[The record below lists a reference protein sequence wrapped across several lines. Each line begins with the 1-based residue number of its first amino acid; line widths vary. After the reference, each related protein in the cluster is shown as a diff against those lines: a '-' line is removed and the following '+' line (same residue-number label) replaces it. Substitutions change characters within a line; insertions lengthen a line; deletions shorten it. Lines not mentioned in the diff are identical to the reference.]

1 MPDAIVLVGLSGSGK
16 SSVGRQVASRLGRPF
31 LDLDDAITRRTGST
45 PARLIETEGE
55 AVFRAIEAA
64 EVQAAVTVPDVVI
77 ATGGGAVIDPLSRW
91 TLWRAGVSVWLDGPD
106 ERLVERVSRHTET
119 RPLLSGDPASR
130 LARQRADREPFYAA
144 ADVRLTTD
152 GSARSIAGRVIQA
165 ARSDRPRGRVLFD
178 ARVRRDHPQGARE
191 ARVTYGRDLVPV
203 LGELVAPHSTGQ
215 PVVVADERVAAALP
229 GHLAALPGSRRLT
242 MEAGERAKRLPAV
255 ERLLEAASALR
266 AERGDAWVAAGGGT
280 TGDLV
285 GTAAALYLR
294 GVPLVQLPT
303 TWLALSD
310 SALGGKVAVDLSGAK
325 NAAGAFWPPVAV
337 IGDVATLRTL
347 PVPLLRDGL
356 AEVIKSA
363 VIGDPWLWQ
372 LLETRGDAAL
382 GSDDPDTEVDE
393 AARYAMVER
402 SMRLKLGVVDRD
414 PFEQGER
421 RTLNLGHTL
430 GHALEIES
438 DYRLPHGQAVVLG
451 LRAVTAIAEGR
462 GAAPHLAERIDTLL
476 ARLGYT
482 LTREFDVRAVKS
494 ALGTDKK
501 RVAGRQ
507 HWILPLDIGTVVD
520 VDDVTEAELDR
531 AIARIMPAEPARGG
545 GSRDAASRS
554 AA

>member
-16 SSVGRQVASRLGRPF
+16 SSVGRHLASRLGRPF
-31 LDLDDAITRRTGST
+31 LDLDDAITRRTGRT
-45 PARLIETEGE
+45 PAKIIEVEGE
-55 AVFRAIEAA
+55 AAFRAIEAA
-64 EVQAAVTVPDVVI
+64 EVGAAVSVPDVVI

-91 TLWRAGVSVWLDGPD
+91 RLWDAGMSVWLDGPD
-106 ERLVERVSRHTET
+106 DRLVARVSRHAET
-119 RPLLSGDPASR
+119 RPLLAGDPAAR
-130 LARQRADREPFYAA
+130 LARQRAEREPFYAA
-144 ADVRLTTD
+144 ADIRLTTD
-152 GSARSIAGRVIQA
+152 GSARSVAGRVIDA
-165 ARSDRPRGRVLFD
+165 MRAGGSRGRVLFD
-178 ARVRRDHPQGARE
+178 ARVRRDHLQGPRE
-191 ARVTYGRDLVPV
+191 ARVTYGRGLAPV
-203 LGELVAPHSTGQ
+203 LGALVAPHTVGD
-215 PVVVADERVAAALP
+215 PVVVADEQVTVAQHGLL
-229 GHLAALPGSRRLT
+229 GALPGSRRLIV
-242 MEAGERAKRLPAV
+242 EKGEGAKRLAAV
-255 ERLLEAASALR
+255 ERLLEAASAVR
-266 AERGDAWVAAGGGT
+266 AERGDAWVAAGGGV

-294 GVPLVQLPT
+294 GAPLIQLPT

-310 SALGGKVAVDLSGAK
+310 SAIGGKVAVDLSGAK

-337 IGDVATLRTL
+337 IGDVVTLRSL

-363 VIGDPWLWQ
+363 VIGDPWLWD
-372 LLETRGDAAL
+372 LLESRGAAAL
-382 GSDDPDTEVDE
+382 GADDETPDE

-414 PFEQGER
+414 PFERGER

-430 GHALEIES
+430 GHALEVES
-438 DYRLPHGQAVVLG
+438 GYTLPHGQAVVLG

-462 GAAPHLAERIDTLL
+462 GAAVHLAERIDSLL

-482 LTREFDVRAVKS
+482 LTRSFDPAAVRA

-507 HWILPLDIGTVVD
+507 HWILPLDIGAVIA
-520 VDDVTEAELDR
+520 VDDVTDAELDR
-531 AIARIMPAEPARGG
+531 AIARITPADRSA
-545 GSRDAASRS
+545 RS

>member
-1 MPDAIVLVGLSGSGK
+1 MPEAIVLVGLSGSGK

-31 LDLDDAITRRTGST
+31 LDLDDAISRRTGRT
-45 PARLIETEGE
+45 PARLIETQGE
-55 AVFRAIEAA
+55 AAFRAVEAA
-64 EVQAAVTVPDVVI
+64 EVQAAVRVPDVVI
-77 ATGGGAVIDPLSRW
+77 ATGGGAVIDPVSRW
-91 TLWRAGVSVWLDGPD
+91 TLWGAGLSVWLDGPD
-106 ERLVERVSRHTET
+106 ERLVSRVRRHAET
-119 RPLLSGDPASR
+119 RPLLSGDASAR
-130 LARQRADREPFYAA
+130 LAHQRAEREPFYAA
-144 ADVRLTTD
+144 ADVKVTTD
-152 GSARSIAGRVIQA
+152 GEARSVANRVIDA
-165 ARSDRPRGRVLFD
+165 LRSDRPRGRVLFD
-178 ARVRRDHPQGARE
+178 ARVRRDHQQGARE
-191 ARVTYGRDLVPV
+191 ARITYGRELGPM
-203 LGELVAPHSTGQ
+203 LGELVAAHTSGE
-215 PVVVADERVAAALP
+215 PVVVTDQQVAQALP
-229 GHLAALPGSRRLT
+229 GLIAGLPGTRRVT
-242 MEAGERAKRLPAV
+242 VEAGERAKRLPAV
-255 ERLLEAASALR
+255 ERLLEAAAALR
-266 AERGDAWVAAGGGT
+266 AERADAWVAVGGGT

-294 GVPLVQLPT
+294 GAPLIQLPT

-337 IGDVATLRTL
+337 VGDVATLRTL

-363 VIGDPWLWQ
+363 LIGDEWLWE
-372 LLETRGDAAL
+372 LLETRGTAAL
-382 GSDDPDTEVDE
+382 GTDDDGPVDE

-438 DYRLPHGQAVVLG
+438 GYTLPHGQAVVLG
-451 LRAVTAIAEGR
+451 LRAVVAIAEGR
-462 GAAPHLAERIDTLL
+462 GASPALAQRIDDLL
-476 ARLGYT
+476 GRLGYT
-482 LTREFDVRAVKS
+482 LTRAFDVARVKA

-507 HWILPLDIGTVVD
+507 HWILPMQVGTVID

-531 AIARIMPAEPARGG
+531 AIARITPAAPAQGTG
-545 GSRDAASRS
+545 TWS

>member
-1 MPDAIVLVGLSGSGK
+1 MPEAIVLVGLSGSGK
-16 SSVGRQVASRLGRPF
+16 SSVGRQIASRLGRPF
-31 LDLDDAITRRTGST
+31 LDLDDAIARRTGNT
-45 PARLIETEGE
+45 PARLIEARGE
-55 AVFRAIEAA
+55 AAFRTIEAA
-64 EVQAAVTVPDVVI
+64 EVQAAVRVPDVVI
-77 ATGGGAVIDPLSRW
+77 ATGGGAVLDPLSRW
-91 TLWRAGVSVWLDGPD
+91 SLWGAGVTVWLDGPD
-106 ERLVERVSRHTET
+106 DRLVERVRRHAET
-119 RPLLSGDPASR
+119 RPLLAGDPATR
-130 LARQRADREPFYAA
+130 IARQRAERELFYGA
-144 ADVRLTTD
+144 ADARVITD
-152 GSARSIAGRVIQA
+152 GSTRSVANRVIDA
-165 ARSDRPRGRVLFD
+165 IRSDRPRGRVLLD
-178 ARVRRDHPQGARE
+178 ARVRRDHHQGTRE
-191 ARVTYGRDLVPV
+191 ARITYGRDLGPM
-203 LGELVAPHSTGQ
+203 LGELIAPHTGGE
-215 PVVVADERVAAALP
+215 PVVVADEHVAQTLP
-229 GHLAALPGSRRLT
+229 GLVAGLPGSRRLT
-242 MEAGERAKRLPAV
+242 VRAGERAKRLPEV

-266 AERGDAWVAAGGGT
+266 AERADAWVAVGGGT

-294 GVPLVQLPT
+294 GAPLIGLPT

-310 SALGGKVAVDLSGAK
+310 SAIGGKVAVDLSGAK

-363 VIGDPWLWQ
+363 VIGDPWLWE
-372 LLETRGDAAL
+372 LLETRGSAAL
-382 GSDDPDTEVDE
+382 GTDDAGNPPDE

-402 SMRLKLGVVDRD
+402 SARLKLGVVDRD
-414 PFEQGER
+414 PFERGER

-438 DYRLPHGQAVVLG
+438 DYALPHGQAVVLG

-462 GAAPHLAERIDTLL
+462 GAAPHLAERIDDLL

-482 LTREFDVRAVKS
+482 LTRTFDPAAVKT

-507 HWILPLDIGTVVD
+507 HWILPLDIGTVID

-531 AIARIMPAEPARGG
+531 AIARITPAEPARGTG
-545 GSRDAASRS
+545 TRS

>member
-16 SSVGRQVASRLGRPF
+16 SSVGRQIASRLGRPF

-45 PARLIETEGE
+45 PAGLIETQGE
-55 AVFRAIEAA
+55 AAFRAIEAA

-77 ATGGGAVIDPLSRW
+77 ATGGGAIIDPISRW
-91 TLWRAGVSVWLDGPD
+91 TLWRAGLSVWLDGPD
-106 ERLVERVSRHTET
+106 DRLVERVSRHAET

-130 LARQRADREPFYAA
+130 LARQRAEREPFYAA
-144 ADVRLTTD
+144 ADVRITTD
-152 GSARSIAGRVIQA
+152 GSARSVAGRVIQA

-178 ARVRRDHPQGARE
+178 VRVRRDHPQGARE
-191 ARVTYGRDLVPV
+191 ARVTYGRDLVP
-203 LGELVAPHSTGQ
+203 LLDELVAPHTTGE
-215 PVVVADERVAAALP
+215 PVVVADEHVAEALP
-229 GHLAALPGSRRLT
+229 GHLGALPGSRRLT
-242 MEAGERAKRLPAV
+242 IEAGERAKRLPAV

-294 GVPLVQLPT
+294 GAPLIQLPT

-325 NAAGAFWPPVAV
+325 NAAGAFWPPAAV

-372 LLETRGDAAL
+372 LLETRGTAAL
-382 GSDDPDTEVDE
+382 GSEDADTPADE

-414 PFEQGER
+414 PFELGER
-421 RTLNLGHTL
+421 RVLNLGHTL

-462 GAAPHLAERIDTLL
+462 GATPHLADRIDGLL
-476 ARLGYT
+476 ARLGYP
-482 LTREFDVRAVKS
+482 LTRTFDPGAVKS
-494 ALGTDKK
+494 ALGADKK

-531 AIARIMPAEPARGG
+531 AIARILPAATSHGTG
-545 GSRDAASRS
+545 RS